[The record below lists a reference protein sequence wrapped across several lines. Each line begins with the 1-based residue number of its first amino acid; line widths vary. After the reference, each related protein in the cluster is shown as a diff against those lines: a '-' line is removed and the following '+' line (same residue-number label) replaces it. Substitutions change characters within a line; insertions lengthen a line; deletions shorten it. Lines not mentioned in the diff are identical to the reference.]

1 MYGAASVL
9 GGEQIWGAHTPRVF
23 IAAPSPQCP
32 GKEKFAMASAPSPA
46 REARALPR
54 ENGVVVSHIQPRPVP
69 HPPAARPTGRD
80 AYTSPSLTAC
90 SCGQDCM
97 NETDMVRSRGFPWSD
112 F

>member
-54 ENGVVVSHIQPRPVP
+54 ENGVVVSHIQPRPVLIHRQHVRP
-69 HPPAARPTGRD
+69 AEIRILLHP
-80 AYTSPSLTAC
+80 
-90 SCGQDCM
+90 
-97 NETDMVRSRGFPWSD
+97 
-112 F
+112 